1 MYRGDNRHQFD
12 GGTAIMTNNEKA
24 RSLLNPRLREIHA
37 SMGGTISMGDVA
49 AYVGQPIQEAM
60 EELAEFVEA
69 RERQTGLLDALKGI
83 LALGVVPMDDDKT
96 AEFLECI
103 GAAQAAIAKADDA
116 RVYKPSGERPFT
128 PEMQAGGV
136 VANIELD

>member
-1 MYRGDNRHQFD
+1 MLGGGEVLD
-12 GGTAIMTNNEKA
+12 GLRVSEDKNMIVLRRQNSEDALVPRRDVL
-24 RSLLNPRLREIHA
+24 RSGYTKM
-37 SMGGTISMGDVA
+37 SMM
-49 AYVGQPIQEAM
+49 PE
-60 EELAEFVEA
+60 
-69 RERQTGLLDALKGI
+69 GLLDALKGI